1 MSKDNNVTEGGEEVW
16 ACRVWSKYAK
26 SSNQIEGVYLYTDIP
41 CPSIIM
47 VGSGNPCLL
56 IGIEI
61 TSWKMCVQHDS
72 VLVEKEESR
81 FTPYRISYADEV
93 PHHLIDS
100 GDQDNGV
107 GHFYAPFDYTTYV
120 MDNATMG
127 VQIKAQKQTQKQF
140 AHLHNQHRKKVCFWN
155 SLVIFLFSCGT
166 FSIETSLDSLLDKRQ
181 VWDRPLIP
189 ELVCFFIC
197 HGNFWAW
204 QMNSANA
211 LQPSFLF
218 SKPLDPKKLAA
229 ANITTLHNTI
239 PYHSCG
245 RTGRGGCLIFDRW
258 NPLTWTPLDSSS
270 KLFSSFGFAPAL
282 DRWEASQLPSF
293 PLGCML

>member
-1 MSKDNNVTEGGEEVW
+1 MCIIRCFDLDYWIFGNRWLLLLQALPAQMSRIAVLAAVYDYWKSKPDHWQKPFLHRLQPPLPVNDINPFNVFRPREKAHRPHTQ
-16 ACRVWSKYAK
+16 R
-26 SSNQIEGVYLYTDIP
+26 
-41 CPSIIM
+41 
-47 VGSGNPCLL
+47 
-56 IGIEI
+56 
-61 TSWKMCVQHDS
+61 HDS

-140 AHLHNQHRKKVCFWN
+140 AHLHNQHRKK
-155 SLVIFLFSCGT
+155 
-166 FSIETSLDSLLDKRQ
+166 
-181 VWDRPLIP
+181 
-189 ELVCFFIC
+189 
-197 HGNFWAW
+197 
-204 QMNSANA
+204 MNSANA

-258 NPLTWTPLDSSS
+258 NPLT
-270 KLFSSFGFAPAL
+270 
-282 DRWEASQLPSF
+282 
-293 PLGCML
+293 